1 MEAELSLLLYS
12 RFDSCMIKVSN
23 QSLVSLGLLWGCNKL
38 SVDKQDTRLQA
49 NAETNSHDIEITRK
63 GR

>member
-1 MEAELSLLLYS
+1 
-12 RFDSCMIKVSN
+12 MIKVSN